1 MPRGLTKR
9 RPETRARLLDAA
21 LDTFAETGFQA
32 ATIEQICERAG
43 FTRGA
48 FYSNFATKDELFYA
62 LFERNAAR
70 VVERMESVAAQ
81 VDGDLPWSRQVAELT
96 SSVGPDDRRWFL
108 ISTEFTLHAIRNPA
122 AAVVLADHDAK
133 LRAAIVPILRDMYD
147 RAGLAPAVELDHIAR
162 LLIALREG
170 GMAQSYVEPAEFPAG
185 QLERIFGA
193 AVMRSVAE
201 PRP

>member
-21 LDTFAETGFQA
+21 LDTFAETGFHA

-81 VDGDLPWSRQVAELT
+81 VDGALPWSRQVAELT

-122 AAVVLADHDAK
+122 
-133 LRAAIVPILRDMYD
+133 
-147 RAGLAPAVELDHIAR
+147 
-162 LLIALREG
+162 
-170 GMAQSYVEPAEFPAG
+170 
-185 QLERIFGA
+185 
-193 AVMRSVAE
+193 
-201 PRP
+201 